1 MSVFDGKTK
10 QQIKDDANPGA
21 TIHIDG
27 KTQSLA
33 QGIHLAMLE
42 SVGVAK
48 AAEMTPGDRM
58 KVECARLFKAFRDS
72 EGRDPDANGDPEF
85 WDAYATITKSRGQ
98 SVRDIT
104 ALAHDLDAGPSEPVA
119 KAAGREVGQQL
130 RKRLEDGPGPDEPAW
145 IGPVIARA
153 AAKRSR

>member
-1 MSVFDGKTK
+1 VSVFDGKTK

-27 KTQSLA
+27 KTESLA

-48 AAEMTPGDRM
+48 AATMTPGDRM

-85 WDAYATITKSRGQ
+85 WDAYATVTKSRGQ

-104 ALAHDLDAGPSEPVA
+104 APALDLDGGPAEPVA
-119 KAAGREVGQQL
+119 KVAGREVGQQL
-130 RKRLEDGPGPDEPAW
+130 RKRLAEGPGPDEPAW
-145 IGPVIARA
+145 IQSVL
-153 AAKRSR
+153 KRNGV

>member
-1 MSVFDGKTK
+1 VSVFDGRTE

-33 QGIHLAMLE
+33 RGIHLAMLE

-48 AAEMTPGDRM
+48 AASMTPGDRM

-85 WDAYATITKSRGQ
+85 WDAYATITKSRGR
-98 SVRDIT
+98 SVAAP
-104 ALAHDLDAGPSEPVA
+104 ALDLDGGPTEPVA
-119 KAAGREVGQQL
+119 KVAGREVGQQL
-130 RKRLEDGPGPDEPAW
+130 RKRLAEGPAPDEPAW
-145 IGPVIARA
+145 ISAVI
-153 AAKRSR
+153 KRSR